1 MINKISDQQYFSIP
15 QIAQK
20 LGISRIAVYQKVKK
34 GEIKAMKIGRNFA
47 IMANEIENILNQV
60 LTSDQKKTIDLGV
73 KKTVKEY
80 SEALRLL
87 GNN

>member
-1 MINKISDQQYFSIP
+1 MINKILDQKYFSIP

-47 IMANEIENILNQV
+47 IMANEIENILNQI

>member
-47 IMANEIENILNQV
+47 IMANEIKNILNQV